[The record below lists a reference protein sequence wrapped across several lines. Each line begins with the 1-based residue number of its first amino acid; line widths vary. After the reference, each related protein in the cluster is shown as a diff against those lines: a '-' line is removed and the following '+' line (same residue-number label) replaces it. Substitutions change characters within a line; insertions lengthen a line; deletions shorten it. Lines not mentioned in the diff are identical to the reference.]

1 MSKVKFSSKQQ
12 EILRNNKYT
21 VRVTANILSLSKEF
35 KEIFYKEYLSG
46 EIPSNILCKYG
57 YPVEILGK
65 ERIWGISY
73 CIRKEYEKNCSF
85 SDIRS
90 GTSGTAS
97 PSQSTENSL
106 RQLQTKV
113 DYLTQEV
120 EFLKKFHQSEIQRN
134 RRYYH
139 A

>member
-1 MSKVKFSSKQQ
+1 MSVVFFNYMIIIMSNVKFSSKQQ

-35 KEIFYKEYLSG
+35 KEIFYREYLYG
-46 EIPSNILCKYG
+46 EIPSNILRKYG

-65 ERIWGISY
+65 ERIRGISY
-73 CIRKEYEKNCSF
+73 CIKKEYEKNCSF

-97 PSQSTENSL
+97 GEGSL
-106 RQLQTKV
+106 P
-113 DYLTQEV
+113 DPGG
-120 EFLKKFHQSEIQRN
+120 
-134 RRYYH
+134 
-139 A
+139 